1 MKTLTCYKCGPDRDC
16 KDCPLYN
23 DVQKIAGKG

>member
-16 KDCPLYN
+16 KDCPVYTN
-23 DVQKIAGKG
+23 AMKIAGKG